1 MAKVYMDYMAV
12 NGELLESF
20 AVAKVLTG
28 FTEEGDGM
36 MIELERT
43 VDNVTLGMDIIFN
56 PVRDEHATPLM
67 VSEEYVK
74 RID

>member
-12 NGELLESF
+12 NEELLENF

-56 PVRDEHATPLM
+56 PARDEYTTPLM
-67 VSEEYVK
+67 VSQEYVK